1 MKKLLTLAIILL
13 PFFAKSQSTSDA
25 DFCISRVES
34 SPLTAAS
41 GQTYRRLHINA
52 SGTGK
57 VGINIPANSHDIHI
71 VSCMIEN
78 AQNGNGGIFVGAGC
92 YNITIDSNFIATSYR
107 GVYLNKAGK
116 TDGSLVNI
124 HVNNNRFLNIADATG
139 HPNGGGSSIQFNN
152 VNGGGLQMNYNK
164 TLTTIISAEVG
175 DVYNYYQ
182 TNGTS
187 SSWAQC
193 IGNQIQGGSTLTDG
207 KSGFILGDVG
217 GSYQIGT
224 DNIMVNSGAQGG
236 QIQGGNNIVMRR
248 NKAYGAKTSY
258 TYEGF
263 AYGNY
268 SGSPSTNVTIDSNR
282 ANWTNK
288 GGSRLDFWFD
298 NSTVTKPIGWDSNVS
313 DNTLST
319 SLLPTPLFS
328 TCSVIVSP
336 PVIAYSPNSNSYI
349 VGAVIASKTPSNTG
363 GAASSYSI
371 TPTLSAGLSFN
382 TSTGVISGTPTATN
396 MGTTY
401 TITATNSGG
410 PGSTTIGITVTASLA
425 VPSFTYSPSSNVYT
439 AGTAIANK
447 TPISSGGAITS
458 YSITPSL
465 PSGLSFNTSTGVISG
480 TPAGMSANTTYTIT
494 GVNASGSGTATINIQ
509 VNAASISAPVVSYTS
524 STNVYTYG
532 TTIASLYPQNTGGA
546 VVSWNISPALPSGIT
561 FVNGLISGTP
571 TVIHSYTTYTITAT
585 NTGGTSTTHV
595 YITINPA
602 NLLIT
607 ADSKQR
613 RQGVAN
619 PTLTVTYSGFK
630 LSDNQSN
637 ITQPTVSTTALTGS
651 PNGTYPISATGA
663 VSSNYI
669 FTYINGILIVGD
681 GFSVGGRFGGIIRLS
696 R

>member
-1 MKKLLTLAIILL
+1 MKKLLILISLLL
-13 PFFAKSQSTSDA
+13 PFFVKAQSTSDA
-25 DFCISRVES
+25 DFCISRSTSV
-34 SPLTAAS
+34 PITAAT
-41 GQTYRRLHINA
+41 GQTYRGLHINA

-57 VGINIPANSHDIHI
+57 VGINIPAGTHDVHI
-71 VSCMIEN
+71 VGCMIEN

-92 YNITIDSNFIATSYR
+92 YNITIDTNFIATSYR

-116 TDGSLVNI
+116 TDGSMVNI
-124 HVNNNRFLNIADATG
+124 HVNNNRFLNIADAVG
-139 HPNGGGSSIQFNN
+139 HPNGGGSSVQFNN

-164 TLTTIISAEVG
+164 TLTTIVSAEVG
-175 DVYNYYQ
+175 DVYNYFQ
-182 TNGTS
+182 TNGTA

-193 IGNQIQGGSTLTDG
+193 IGNKIQGGSTLTDG

-236 QIQGGNNIVMRR
+236 QVQGGSNIIMRR

-268 SGSPSTNVTIDSNR
+268 SGNPSTNVTIDSNR

-298 NSTVTKPIGWDSNVS
+298 NSTVTKPTGWDSNVS

-336 PVIAYSPNSNSYI
+336 PVIAYSPNTNSYI
-349 VGAVIASKTPSNTG
+349 VGTAIANKTPSNTG
-363 GAASSYSI
+363 GAATSYSI
-371 TPTLSAGLSFN
+371 SPSLSAGLSFS

-396 MGTTY
+396 PGTTY

-410 PGSTTIGITVTASLA
+410 SGSTTIGITVTSSLL

-439 AGTAIANK
+439 VGTVITNK
-447 TPISSGGAITS
+447 TPINSGGAVTS
-458 YSITPSL
+458 YSITPTL
-465 PSGLSFNTSTGVISG
+465 PSGLSFNTTTGVISG
-480 TPAGMSANTTYTIT
+480 TPTVTSPSTVYTVT
-494 GVNASGSGTATINIQ
+494 GSNATGSNIYNLNIQ
-509 VNAASISAPVVSYTS
+509 VNAAAVSVPVISYTS
-524 STNVYTYG
+524 STNTYTYG

-546 VVSWNISPALPSGIT
+546 VVTWNISPALPSGIT

-571 TVIHSYTTYTITAT
+571 AITHAYQDYTITAT
-585 NTGGTSTTHV
+585 NTAGTSTTHV
-595 YITINPA
+595 YLTINPA

-630 LSDNQSN
+630 LSDNSSN
-637 ITQPTVSTTALTGS
+637 ITQPTVSTTAVTGS
-651 PNGTYPISATGA
+651 PNGTYPITASGA
-663 VSSNYI
+663 MSSNYI
-669 FTYINGILIVGD
+669 FTYINGILIVGN
-681 GFSVGGRFGGIIRLS
+681 GFSVTGRFGGIVRLS